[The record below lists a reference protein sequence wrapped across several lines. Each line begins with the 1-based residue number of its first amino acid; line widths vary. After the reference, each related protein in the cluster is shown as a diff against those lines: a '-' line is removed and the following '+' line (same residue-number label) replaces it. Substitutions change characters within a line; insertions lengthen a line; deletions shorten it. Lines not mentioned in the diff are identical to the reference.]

1 MSFELVYTSARHG
14 LREGA
19 SGFCTVAAT
28 DGIPRA
34 LHEKLESLSGYSHTE
49 AAAGAEPPVNHS
61 HLTIRIQRNIY
72 HIVSRI
78 GDAGIDY
85 TGRTNKIAH
94 HLALSGAEAAR
105 LSHGPAALFA
115 DYGFWYADW
124 DGEPETFSPN
134 RIPSSHKEPVDD
146 FGTWTEVFGD
156 AGWAGVLGHAVANGL
171 KSVSI
176 IVPNP
181 DVTMMLLHE
190 ALLLVSPSDRWK
202 VCFSTYFSRLAPGTQ
217 CHWRFVLDG
226 TSEAR
231 KLRAR
236 SLGLLVDPRGSTG
249 DPPDG
254 NPFVEAARDNEPGR
268 VHSVSRSTTGRNG
281 DSTSRSGR
289 AGDGSRTR
297 RSGHRHSQQS
307 RHPASRGA
315 RRPSTRD
322 LEYVE
327 EYTDDEKTG
336 DRPRRR
342 KPGKNRRILVVIFL
356 LILAIAVLGFL
367 AIQ

>member
-1 MSFELVYTSARHG
+1 MSFELVYTSARRG

-49 AAAGAEPPVNHS
+49 AATAAEPPVNHS
-61 HLTIRIQRNIY
+61 HMTIRIQRNIY
-72 HIVSRI
+72 HVVSRI

-94 HLALSGAEAAR
+94 HLALSPAETER
-105 LSHGPAALFA
+105 FPHGPAALFS
-115 DYGFWYADW
+115 DFGFWHADW

-134 RIPSSHKEPVDD
+134 RTPSSYVAPVDD
-146 FGTWTEVFGD
+146 FGTWADVFDD
-156 AGWAGVLGHAVANGL
+156 AGWAGVLGHAVADGL
-171 KSVSI
+171 KPVSI

-181 DVTMMLLHE
+181 DDTMMLLHE
-190 ALLLVSPSDRWK
+190 ALQLVSPRDRWK

-236 SLGLLVDPRGSTG
+236 CLGLLVDPRGSSG

-254 NPFVEAARDNEPGR
+254 NPFVEAARDGEPKR
-268 VHSVSRSTTGRNG
+268 VHAVARSTTRRGT
-281 DSTSRSGR
+281 TSVGHSGGGGESRTTRSGR
-289 AGDGSRTR
+289 R
-297 RSGHRHSQQS
+297 RSLQS
-307 RHPASRGA
+307 RHPASRGT
-315 RRPSTRD
+315 RRPSVRD

-327 EYTDDEKTG
+327 EVDDDEE
-336 DRPRRR
+336 DQRPRRR
-342 KPGKNRRILVVIFL
+342 KPRKNKRILIVIAIL
-356 LILAIAVLGFL
+356 VLAIAVLGFF

>member
-1 MSFELVYTSARHG
+1 MSFELVYTSARRG

-28 DGIPRA
+28 DGMPRA
-34 LHEKLESLSGYSHTE
+34 LHEKLESLSGYSHSE
-49 AAAGAEPPVNHS
+49 AATGAEPPVNHS
-61 HLTIRIQRNIY
+61 HMTIRLQRNIY
-72 HIVSRI
+72 HVVSRI

-94 HLALSGAEAAR
+94 HLALTGAEAER
-105 LSHGPAALFA
+105 YPHGPAALFS
-115 DYGFWYADW
+115 DCGFWHADW
-124 DGEPETFSPN
+124 DSDPETFSPN
-134 RIPSSHKEPVDD
+134 RTPSSYLEPVDD
-146 FGTWTEVFGD
+146 FGTWADVFGD

-171 KSVSI
+171 KPVSI

-181 DVTMMLLHE
+181 DDTMMLLHE
-190 ALLLVSPSDRWK
+190 ALQLVSPRDRWK

-226 TSEAR
+226 TTEAR

-254 NPFVEAARDNEPGR
+254 NPFVEAARDNDPKR
-268 VHSVSRSTTGRNG
+268 VQSVAKSTTRRGTAAVSRTGGGGSQVVRTGR
-281 DSTSRSGR
+281 
-289 AGDGSRTR
+289 R
-297 RSGHRHSQQS
+297 RPQQS

-315 RRPSTRD
+315 RRRSIRD

-327 EYTDDEKTG
+327 EFDDDEQE
-336 DRPRRR
+336 DERPRRR
-342 KPGKNRRILVVIFL
+342 KPRKNSRILIVIVL
-356 LILAIAVLGFL
+356 LVLAIAVLGFF